1 MITGPIAT
9 IIAAGI
15 AAAVAIF
22 GSIAMIYH
30 RLGKLEQAAEANKEL
45 IQSESARR
53 SGKMDENYARLS
65 DRMDADY
72 ARLSDKIDAESARLS
87 DKMDENYAR
96 LSDKIDAESARLSD
110 KMDAQHAETMREI
123 RRLFDALLSHSH
135 DPELG
140 IIFRAPPGNG
150 SGTAPQ
156 TAEDLEDL
164 PA

>member
-9 IIAAGI
+9 IIAASI
-15 AAAVAIF
+15 AAAVAFF
-22 GSIAMIYH
+22 GSIAMIYY
-30 RLGKLEQAAEANKEL
+30 RLGKLEQAVESNKQG
-45 IQSESARR
+45 IQSNRELVMS
-53 SGKMDENYARLS
+53 
-65 DRMDADY
+65 
-72 ARLSDKIDAESARLS
+72 ESARLS
-87 DKMDENYAR
+87 E
-96 LSDKIDAESARLSD
+96 KIDSESARLSD
-110 KMDAQHAETMREI
+110 KMDAQHAETMTEI

-156 TAEDLEDL
+156 AANDLEDS

>member
-1 MITGPIAT
+1 MITGPVAT

-15 AAAVAIF
+15 AAAVAVF

-30 RLGKLEQAAEANKEL
+30 RLGKLEQAVAANKEL
-45 IQSESARR
+45 VLSE
-53 SGKMDENYARLS
+53 N
-65 DRMDADY
+65 
-72 ARLSDKIDAESARLS
+72 ARLSDKINGES
-87 DKMDENYAR
+87 AR

-110 KMDAQHAETMREI
+110 KMDAQHAETMAEI

-135 DPELG
+135 DPDLG
-140 IIFRAPPGNG
+140 LIFRLPPGNG

-156 TAEDLEDL
+156 AAEDLEDL

>member
-15 AAAVAIF
+15 AAAVAVF

-30 RLGKLEQAAEANKEL
+30 RLGKLEQAVAANKEL
-45 IQSESARR
+45 VLSES
-53 SGKMDENYARLS
+53 
-65 DRMDADY
+65 
-72 ARLSDKIDAESARLS
+72 ARLSDKIDAES
-87 DKMDENYAR
+87 AR

-110 KMDAQHAETMREI
+110 KMDAQHAETMAEI

-135 DPELG
+135 DPDLG
-140 IIFRAPPGNG
+140 LIFRSPPGNG

-156 TAEDLEDL
+156 AAEDLEDL

>member
-15 AAAVAIF
+15 AAAVAFF
-22 GSIAMIYH
+22 GSIAMIYY
-30 RLGKLEQAAEANKEL
+30 RLGKLEQAVESNKQG
-45 IQSESARR
+45 IQSNRELVLSES
-53 SGKMDENYARLS
+53 
-65 DRMDADY
+65 
-72 ARLSDKIDAESARLS
+72 ARLSDKIDAES
-87 DKMDENYAR
+87 AR

-110 KMDAQHAETMREI
+110 KMDAQHAETMSAI
-123 RRLFDALLSHSH
+123 QRLFDALVSHSH

-140 IIFRAPPGNG
+140 IVFRAPPGNG

-156 TAEDLEDL
+156 PAEELEDS

>member
-15 AAAVAIF
+15 AAAVAVF

-30 RLGKLEQAAEANKEL
+30 RLGKLEQAVEANKEL
-45 IQSESARR
+45 AQSGNARLAD
-53 SGKMDENYARLS
+53 KMDENYARLS

-72 ARLSDKIDAESARLS
+72 ARLADKIDAESARLS

-96 LSDKIDAESARLSD
+96 LSE
-110 KMDAQHAETMREI
+110 KMDAQHAETIAEI

-135 DPELG
+135 DPDLG
-140 IIFRAPPGNG
+140 LIFRIPPGNG

-156 TAEDLEDL
+156 VAEDLEDL

>member
-15 AAAVAIF
+15 AAAVAVF
-22 GSIAMIYH
+22 GSMAMIYH
-30 RLGKLEQAAEANKEL
+30 RLGKLEQAVEANKEL
-45 IQSESARR
+45 AQSENARLAD
-53 SGKMDENYARLS
+53 KMDENYARLS

-72 ARLSDKIDAESARLS
+72 ARLADKIDAESARLS
-87 DKMDENYAR
+87 E
-96 LSDKIDAESARLSD
+96 
-110 KMDAQHAETMREI
+110 KMDAQHAETIAEI

-135 DPELG
+135 DPDLG
-140 IIFRAPPGNG
+140 LIFRIPPGNG

-156 TAEDLEDL
+156 AAEDLEDL